1 MDMKKINIIMSCLV
15 LIFMFCLLKEPE
27 ICKNGIIK
35 GILLSGRVIVPSL
48 FPITVCLLF
57 LQNADFFRIFDFLN
71 PATNKIFRL
80 SSSEFC
86 IFLLSL
92 LGGYPVGAKLLSEA
106 DIDNK
111 KASLMLNYCI
121 NAGPGFIVSAIG
133 FGILNSKE
141 AGLILLFS
149 HILSSFILC
158 FIFGFFMPETSIKN
172 KNRKALNPADNFVL
186 STYKASE
193 TIFSISAFV
202 ILFSGITAYFDGI
215 LKPLSFL
222 LEITNA
228 VTYTRNIY
236 LISFLLGFS
245 GICIWFQVFSAA
257 KKIKINLLFFIISRL
272 FHGALSIGLTWS
284 LVKIFSISFE
294 TLSNGKPF
302 VKSIVYSTP
311 VLSLCL
317 LIMAMVFIISLQ
329 TKKYAGK
336 IIEDMI

>member
-1 MDMKKINIIMSCLV
+1 MRKLNIFMSCLV
-15 LIFMFCLLKEPE
+15 VVFIVLLFKEPE
-27 ICKNGIIK
+27 ICKNGIIR

-48 FPITVCLLF
+48 FPIMVCLLF
-57 LQNADFFRIFDFLN
+57 LQNANFFKLFDFLN
-71 PATNKIFRL
+71 PLTNKIFRL
-80 SSSEFC
+80 SSNEFC

-106 DIDNK
+106 DLDDK
-111 KASLMLNYCI
+111 KATLMLNYCI

-133 FGILNSKE
+133 FGILKSKE
-141 AGLILLFS
+141 TGILLLSS
-149 HILSSFILC
+149 HILSSFFLC
-158 FIFGFFMPETSIKN
+158 FITSFFMPCTNIQN
-172 KNRKALNPADNFVL
+172 KKLQALNLSDNFVL

-193 TIFSISAFV
+193 SIFSICSFV
-202 ILFSGITAYFDGI
+202 ILFSGINAYFVGV

-228 VTYTRNIY
+228 VTYTKNIY

-245 GICIWFQVFSAA
+245 GICVWFQIFSSA

-272 FHGALSIGLTWS
+272 FHGVLSVGITWLLARIFGLSVQT
-284 LVKIFSISFE
+284 I
-294 TLSNGKPF
+294 SNGSVF
-302 VKSIVYSTP
+302 VKNMVYSTP

-317 LIMAMVFIISLQ
+317 LIMAMIFIISLQ

-336 IIEDMI
+336 ITEDMI